1 WHYQRYIKNYLRC
14 VRAVDENVGRLLEYL
29 DETGLAENTIV
40 FYSSDQGFYLGEHG
54 WFDKRWMYEESLRT
68 PLLVRWPGVIPAG
81 AVDTDHIVSNLDIA
95 QTWLDIA
102 GAPEPDDMQGSSL
115 LPLLRGESPPDW
127 RTAFYYHY
135 YESGGHG
142 VPIHFGVT
150 DGREKLIRFDD
161 PKLEI
166 DAWEFYDL
174 LRDPNELRSEY
185 NNPEY
190 APKVRRLEREL
201 ERLQEQYGI
210 PGESS

>member
-1 WHYQRYIKNYLRC
+1 
-14 VRAVDENVGRLLEYL
+14 
-29 DETGLAENTIV
+29 
-40 FYSSDQGFYLGEHG
+40 
-54 WFDKRWMYEESLRT
+54 
-68 PLLVRWPGVIPAG
+68 
-81 AVDTDHIVSNLDIA
+81 
-95 QTWLDIA
+95 
-102 GAPEPDDMQGSSL
+102 
-115 LPLLRGESPPDW
+115 
-127 RTAFYYHY
+127 HY